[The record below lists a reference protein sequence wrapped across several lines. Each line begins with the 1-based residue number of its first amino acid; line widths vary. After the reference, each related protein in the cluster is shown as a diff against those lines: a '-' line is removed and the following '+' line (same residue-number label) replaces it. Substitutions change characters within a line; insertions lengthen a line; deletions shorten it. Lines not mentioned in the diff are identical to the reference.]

1 MNGYAGKILRINLSD
16 LSFRTEEM
24 HENLM
29 RLYLGGSSLATK
41 LLSRMNWQKDPFD
54 LDSEIVFATGPIT
67 GTSAPSSARF
77 VVAAKSPL
85 TGGWGESH
93 ASGYWGPELKYAG
106 FDAIV
111 IKGRAERPTFI
122 WIHDGQPEFK
132 DASHLLLKGTYETE
146 EIIRNEL
153 GDRKIRVLRIGPAG
167 EKLSR
172 IAAIIND
179 HGRAAARGGLGAVM
193 GSKNLKAIAVRGNG
207 RLNVADKDRFEQ
219 LTKSLHKMV
228 SKSLGRKALRDHGTN
243 GGMEAFYSA
252 GDVPIKNW
260 TQGAWEEGI
269 KNLFGPIVTDTILV
283 GKSTCRGCSIG
294 CGRIVEIKDG
304 EYKGLKGKGPEYETI
319 AAFGPLCLN
328 DNLPTIVKAG
338 ELCDQYGL
346 DSISTGATVA
356 MVIECHEKGLLSI
369 EDLDGLDLSWG
380 NGHAIVALVEKI
392 GKREGIGDL
401 LAEGSLRSA
410 KEIGNEAEEAVMHVK
425 GLELAMHDPR
435 AFSSWAVSYGTCPRG
450 GCHIGAP
457 TYWLE
462 RGITFPELGFPEA
475 LDPFSIE
482 KKGEWTAVFQDFCEV
497 IESMVICKFVMYGGV
512 REQNVVDMITLCTG
526 FDMDLK
532 DILKIG
538 ERSNNIKRLIN
549 LKLGFGKGQDILP
562 RRIRLL
568 ALKEGG
574 TQGHVPNAD
583 KMLSEYYHYRGWNKD
598 GIPSRKKFDELFL
611 SDALDKQNFL
621 DFLSQA

>member
-1 MNGYAGKILRINLSD
+1 MYGYAGKILRINLTD
-16 LSFRTEEM
+16 LSYYVEDTD
-24 HENLM
+24 ENQA
-29 RLYLGGSSLATK
+29 RLYLGGSSLTTK
-41 LLSRMNWQKDPFD
+41 LLSRANWEKDPFD
-54 LDSEIVFATGPIT
+54 PDSEIVFATGPIT

-106 FDAIV
+106 FDAMI

-122 WIHDGQPEFK
+122 WINDGKPEFK
-132 DASHLLLKGTYETE
+132 DASHLVLKDTYKTE
-146 EIIRNEL
+146 EILRNEL
-153 GDRKIRVLRIGPAG
+153 NDRKIRVLCIGPAG

-207 RLNVADKDRFEQ
+207 RLNVADKDRFDQ
-219 LTKSLHKMV
+219 LIRSLHRMIR
-228 SKSLGRKALRDHGTN
+228 KSSAIKALNAHGTN

-260 TQGAWEEGI
+260 TQGAWEKGI
-269 KNLFGPIVTDTILV
+269 KNLFGPVLTDTILV
-283 GKSTCRGCSIG
+283 GKSTCRGCPIG

-304 EYKGLKGKGPEYETI
+304 EYAGLKGKGPEYETV

-328 DNLPTIVKAG
+328 DNLSTIVKAND
-338 ELCDQYGL
+338 LCNRYGL
-346 DSISTGATVA
+346 DTISTGSAIA

-369 EDLDGLDLSWG
+369 EDLDGLDLTWG
-380 NGHAIVALVEKI
+380 NGHAIVAMVEKI
-392 GKREGIGDL
+392 GKREGIGGL
-401 LAEGSLRSA
+401 LAEGGLRAA

-425 GLELAMHDPR
+425 GLELPMHDPR

-450 GCHIGAP
+450 GCHIAAP

-462 RGITFPELGFPEA
+462 RGITFPELGFSEA

-482 KKGEWTAVFQDFCEV
+482 KKGAWTAVFQDFCEV
-497 IESMVICKFVMYGGV
+497 IESMVLCKFVMYGGV
-512 REQNVVDMITLCTG
+512 RGQNVVDMITLCTG
-526 FDMDLK
+526 FAMDLK

-549 LKLGFGKGQDILP
+549 LKLGFGKDQDTLP
-562 RRIRLL
+562 KRIRSL

-574 TQGHVPNAD
+574 TQGHVPNPD
-583 KMLSEYYHYRGWNKD
+583 KMLAEYYHSRGWNKD

-611 SDALDKQNFL
+611 SDALDKENFL
-621 DFLSQA
+621 DLLSHT